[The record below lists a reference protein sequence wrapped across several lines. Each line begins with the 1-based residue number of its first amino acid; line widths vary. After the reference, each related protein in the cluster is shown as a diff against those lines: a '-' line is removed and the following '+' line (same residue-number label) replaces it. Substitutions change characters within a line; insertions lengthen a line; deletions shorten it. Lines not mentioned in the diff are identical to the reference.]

1 MVMGLY
7 CSVFPLFKHFV
18 LLFEMK
24 EPLIHQLHESQLKLF
39 KDFLGCYVKAEV
51 INTASTG
58 AQLKKLDLKQ
68 AIMKPKQ
75 MFMGSKALK
84 LIQSPSTPTYMITS
98 FLKQVK
104 EAYIA
109 CGDTLQKKL
118 ALSNKFLKAVSALH
132 PHAIGH
138 TLTLSLLQKLP
149 ALAPNVLTET
159 EEELYELNIR
169 KYQTDQHP
177 DFPEGSRIDE
187 WWGKEEICLKYPCL
201 SKMAKAV
208 LSCFHG
214 PQVESSLSVMNDV
227 IDAKSGRLNI
237 ETYQA
242 IQNIKYGLK
251 ASGKSAVEYFKKR
264 DHLHDKVDH
273 TLVRNVKRSF
283 SQYKAILEEKKSVA
297 TEKQKQLYIRAQS
310 TLTKRKA
317 KELCQKAAKKDR
329 VEHHGAI
336 E

>member
-1 MVMGLY
+1 
-7 CSVFPLFKHFV
+7 
-18 LLFEMK
+18 
-24 EPLIHQLHESQLKLF
+24 
-39 KDFLGCYVKAEV
+39 
-51 INTASTG
+51 
-58 AQLKKLDLKQ
+58 
-68 AIMKPKQ
+68 MKPKQ

-84 LIQSPSTPTYMITS
+84 LIQSPSTPTYMVTS
-98 FLKQVK
+98 FLK
-104 EAYIA
+104 
-109 CGDTLQKKL
+109 
-118 ALSNKFLKAVSALH
+118 
-132 PHAIGH
+132 
-138 TLTLSLLQKLP
+138 QKLP

-214 PQVESSLSVMNDV
+214 PQVESSFNVMNDV

-297 TEKQKQLYIRAQS
+297 TEKQKQLDIRAQS

-317 KELCQKAAKKDR
+317 KELCQKAAKKAR